1 MSIKSNIVACLCAL
15 IFSSVLMGQNRI
27 DLPYVETNS
36 HVQSIIIKSIELS
49 EDYTIVNMRFVNT
62 PGSGWVNTPRPGS
75 SDAFYI
81 ADIYG
86 NRIAELVNVKNLPYK
101 PQKRRL
107 YSYNDVV
114 EFTLIF
120 EPINSRVD
128 KIDIIEGNA
137 SSSSRWN
144 FYGVQLPKTTPVSMD
159 RRISKNEP
167 ILSSTGTGFMIS
179 TEGYVATNYHVISDA
194 SRIELVFP
202 IDGQHITYRA
212 EISLLDKANDLALLK
227 ITDSKFSKL
236 DNLPFEISD
245 DYDVGEQVF
254 TIGYPQPDIMG
265 SESKLT
271 TGIINSL
278 SGIENNQAHLQISV
292 QIQPGNSGGPLFN
305 SKGDVVGVT
314 TSTLNS
320 LYMAANKGN
329 IPQNVNY
336 AVKSEYL
343 NLFTRSIKKDGANK
357 VENLSLREKNSVSK
371 RYVCLIK
378 VYE

>member
-1 MSIKSNIVACLCAL
+1 MSFKSNLVACLLTLVFPIVL
-15 IFSSVLMGQNRI
+15 IGQNRI

-36 HVQSIIIKSIELS
+36 QVQSTIIKSIELS
-49 EDYTIVNMRFVNT
+49 EDYTIVNVRFINT
-62 PGSGWVNTPRPGS
+62 LGSGWVNTARPGS
-75 SDAFYI
+75 LNAFYI
-81 ADIYG
+81 SDIYG
-86 NRIAELVNVKNLPYK
+86 NRIADLVNVKNLPYS
-101 PQKRRL
+101 PQKKRL
-107 YSYNDVV
+107 RSFDDVI

-120 EPINSRVD
+120 EPISSRVD
-128 KIDIIEGNA
+128 KIDIIEGDANLNG
-137 SSSSRWN
+137 WH
-144 FYGVQLPKTTPVSMD
+144 FYGIQLAKTTEPLD
-159 RRISKNEP
+159 TGLPKNEP
-167 ILSSTGTGFMIS
+167 TLSSTGTGFMIS
-179 TEGYVATNYHVISDA
+179 TDGYVATNYHVISDA
-194 SRIELVFP
+194 LKIELVFP
-202 IDGQHITYRA
+202 IDGNYTTYSA

-227 ITDSKFSKL
+227 ITDSKFLKL
-236 DNLPFEISD
+236 DNLPYEISD

-336 AVKSEYL
+336 SVKSEYL
-343 NLFTRSIKKDGANK
+343 DLFTSSIKKDGANQL
-357 VENLSLREKNSVSK
+357 ESLSLREKNSALK
-371 RYVCLIK
+371 RFVCLIK
-378 VYE
+378 VYK